1 MSEMHV
7 LIAAEDANSRGICW
21 IGDPMSTHRMR

>member
-7 LIAAEDANSRGICW
+7 LK
-21 IGDPMSTHRMR
+21 